1 MLKVLVAILNF
12 LNKRNIKLFEKARK
26 YITFLIEL
34 LGGDTSVVIDNVQ
47 NFVNDLVKKIELLD
61 LEIKAMIEKNVEV
74 NAQYFIESS
83 NLAYNEFLLGESN
96 KKSIEELKHC
106 NEVLIKS
113 SDELEKVK
121 AKLEKMKIKYDLV
134 LSLLLEHLNRHKI
147 EYTLQAINLAIE
159 CAVSRY
165 FTKKIK

>member
-1 MLKVLVAILNF
+1 MLKVLIAILNF
-12 LNKRNIKLFEKARK
+12 LNSKNIKLFQKARK

-34 LGGDTSVVIDNVQ
+34 FGGDTSVVIDNVQ
-47 NFVNDLVKKIELLD
+47 NFVNDLVRKIELLD
-61 LEIKAMIEKNVEV
+61 LEIKSMIEKNVEV
-74 NAQYFIESS
+74 NAQYHIESS
-83 NLAYNEFLLGESN
+83 NLAYNEFLLGEPN
-96 KKSIEELKHC
+96 KKSIEELKRC

-134 LSLLLEHLNRHKI
+134 LSLLLEHLDRNKV